1 MSSKIKLQFIP
12 SNQIN
17 RIKWDEE
24 LLKMPNSLPYAA
36 TWYLDAVT
44 GDQWDALI
52 SSDYNYLMPLPSKK
66 KLGNRYL
73 PTPLFVQQLGI
84 FSNNECDENTCN
96 QFINQ
101 IKANYK
107 LIEFNFNH
115 FNKIQESSNYSLRE
129 RCNMILNLPSDRLL
143 AAKQFSDNI
152 KRNIQ
157 KSVGNQLRFGT
168 TSIRSIINLFQENKE
183 GSIENWKTENY
194 NILERLYHMS
204 SLRGYGKAYGMYNM
218 NGKLLCG
225 AFFME
230 WKNRA
235 IFLFSGNSEE
245 GKQTGAM
252 AALIDGYI
260 RECPPEIEI
269 LDFEGSDNQGLKRFY
284 QSFGAI
290 EANYVHLKLN
300 RLPFFL
306 RWLKK

>member
-1 MSSKIKLQFIP
+1 MNSKISLQFIK
-12 SNQIN
+12 SSQIN

-24 LLKMPNSLPYAA
+24 LLQMPNSLPYAA

-44 GDQWDALI
+44 GDSWDALV
-52 SSDYNYLMPLPSKK
+52 SPDYSYLMPLPSKK
-66 KLGNRYL
+66 KAGIHYL

-84 FSNNECDENTCN
+84 FSKNICNEEICH
-96 QFINQ
+96 QFLKQ
-101 IKANYK
+101 ISANYK

-115 FNKIQESSNYSLRE
+115 FNVLPESSHYGLKE
-129 RCNMILNLPSDRLL
+129 RCNMILQLPKDRSL
-143 AAKQFSDNI
+143 ATKKFSENT

-157 KSVGNQLRFGT
+157 KASAHSLRFGT

-183 GSIENWKTENY
+183 ATLENWKVENY
-194 NILERLYHMS
+194 NILEKLYHMS
-204 SLRGYGKAYGMYNM
+204 ALRGYGKAYGMYNT
-218 NGKLLCG
+218 NGTLLCG

-245 GKQTGAM
+245 AKQTGAM
-252 AALIDGYI
+252 PSLIDHYI
-260 RECPPEIEI
+260 KECPSVIEI

-290 EANYVHLKLN
+290 EANYVHLKQN
-300 RLPFFL
+300 RLPFYL

>member
-1 MSSKIKLQFIP
+1 MDSKITLQFIK

-24 LLKMPNSLPYAA
+24 LLQMPNSLPYAA

-44 GDQWDALI
+44 GDSWDALV
-52 SSDYNYLMPLPSKK
+52 SPDYGFLMPLPSKK
-66 KLGNRYL
+66 KFGIHYL
-73 PTPLFVQQLGI
+73 PTPLFIQQLGI
-84 FSNNECDENTCN
+84 FSNSVCNEEICN
-96 QFINQ
+96 QFIKQ
-101 IKANYK
+101 ISANYK

-115 FNKIQESSNYSLRE
+115 FNQLPHSSKYELRE
-129 RCNMILNLPSDRLL
+129 RCNMIFHLPKERTTALN
-143 AAKQFSDNI
+143 KFSDNT

-157 KSVGNQLRFGT
+157 KSVSHSLRFGT

-183 GSIENWKTENY
+183 SSIENWKIENY

-204 SLRGYGKAYGMYNM
+204 ALRGYGKAYGMYNT

-252 AALIDGYI
+252 SSLIHHYI
-260 RECPPEIEI
+260 NECPPEIDL

-290 EANYVHLKLN
+290 EANYVHLRQN
-300 RLPFFL
+300 RLPFYL

>member
-1 MSSKIKLQFIP
+1 MSSILQLQFLR

-17 RIKWDEE
+17 RIKWDEA
-24 LLKMPNSLPYAA
+24 LLQMPDSLPYAA

-44 GDQWDALI
+44 GDSWDALV

-66 KLGNRYL
+66 KAGIHYL
-73 PTPLFVQQLGI
+73 PTPLFIQQLGI
-84 FSNNECDENTCN
+84 FSKEKCDEVVCS
-96 QFINQ
+96 QFLKQ
-101 IKANYK
+101 IGANYK

-115 FNKIQESSNYSLRE
+115 FNQLPNSQKYGLTE
-129 RCNMILNLPSDRLL
+129 RCNMVLHLPIERSL
-143 AAKQFSDNI
+143 AVKKYSENT

-157 KSVGNQLRFGT
+157 KAANQSLRFGT
-168 TSIRSIINLFQENKE
+168 TSIRSIINLFQEHKE
-183 GSIENWKTENY
+183 SSIENWKTENY

-204 SLRGYGKAYGMYNM
+204 SLRGYGKAYGMYDT

-245 GKQTGAM
+245 GKQYGAM
-252 AALIDGYI
+252 PSLIDHYI
-260 RECPPEIEI
+260 NECPDTIQI

-290 EANYVHLKLN
+290 EANYVHLKQN
-300 RLPFFL
+300 RLPFYL

>member
-1 MSSKIKLQFIP
+1 MSSKIQLQFIR

-17 RIKWDEE
+17 RIKWDEA
-24 LLKMPNSLPYAA
+24 LFQMPNSLPYGA

-44 GDQWDALI
+44 NDSWDALI
-52 SSDYNYLMPLPSKK
+52 SSDYSYLMPLPSKK
-66 KLGNRYL
+66 KVGIHYL

-84 FSNNECDENTCN
+84 FSKNNCN
-96 QFINQ
+96 EEICNLFVKQ
-101 IKANYK
+101 IASNYK

-115 FNKIQESSNYSLRE
+115 FNQIPKSTQYELRE
-129 RCNMILNLPSDRLL
+129 RCNMILNLPKERKI
-143 AAKQFSDNI
+143 AANQFSENT

-157 KSVGNQLRFGT
+157 KSVSHSLRFGT

-183 GSIENWKTENY
+183 SSIENWKIENY

-204 SLRGYGKAYGMYNM
+204 ALRGYGKAYGMYNTD
-218 NGKLLCG
+218 GKLLCG

-252 AALIDGYI
+252 SSLIHNYI
-260 RECPPEIEI
+260 NECPPEIEI

-290 EANYVHLKLN
+290 EANYVHLRQN
-300 RLPFFL
+300 RLPFYL

>member
-1 MSSKIKLQFIP
+1 MSSKIKLQFLKYD
-12 SNQIN
+12 QIN
-17 RIKWDEE
+17 RIKWDEV
-24 LLKMPNSLPYAA
+24 LLQMPNSLPYAA
-36 TWYLDAVT
+36 SWYLDAVT

-52 SSDYNYLMPLPSKK
+52 SPDYNYLMPLPSKK

-84 FSNNECDENTCN
+84 FSNNDCDENTCN

-129 RCNMILNLPSDRLL
+129 RCNMILHLPSDRQL

-183 GSIENWKTENY
+183 ATIENWKVENY
-194 NILERLYHMS
+194 DILECLYHMS
-204 SLRGYGKAYGMYNM
+204 ALRGYGKAFGMYNT
-218 NGKLLCG
+218 NGQLLCG

-230 WKNRA
+230 WKNRS

-260 RECPPEIEI
+260 RECRPEIEI

>member
-1 MSSKIKLQFIP
+1 MSSKIQLQFLR

-17 RIKWDEE
+17 RIKWDEA
-24 LLKMPNSLPYAA
+24 LLLMPNSLPYAT

-44 GDQWDALI
+44 GDSWDALV
-52 SSDYNYLMPLPSKK
+52 SPDYNYLMPLPSKK
-66 KLGNRYL
+66 KAGIHYL
-73 PTPLFVQQLGI
+73 PTPLFIQQLGI
-84 FSNNECDENTCN
+84 FSKEKCDEIVCS
-96 QFINQ
+96 QFLKQ
-101 IKANYK
+101 IGANYK

-115 FNKIQESSNYSLRE
+115 FNQLPESQQYGLTE
-129 RCNMILNLPSDRLL
+129 RCNMLLQIPIERTL
-143 AAKQFSDNI
+143 AAKKYSENT

-157 KSVGNQLRFGT
+157 KAANQSLRFGT
-168 TSIRSIINLFQENKE
+168 TSIRSIINLFQEHKE
-183 GSIENWKTENY
+183 SSIENWKTEYY

-204 SLRGYGKAYGMYNM
+204 SLRGYGKAYGMYDT

-235 IFLFSGNSEE
+235 IFLFSGNSDE
-245 GKQTGAM
+245 GKQFGAM
-252 AALIDGYI
+252 PSLIDHYI
-260 RECPPEIEI
+260 SECPKEIEI

-290 EANYVHLKLN
+290 EANYVHLKQN
-300 RLPFFL
+300 RLPFYL